1 MRYLFGF
8 LCVCALGVM
17 PLVGCSETT
26 GDGGSGGDAGSGG
39 HGGTGGIA
47 EEAGC
52 FRVPCEDVECDDGDP
67 CTEGECNFADGTC
80 RHRAACDDFNDC
92 TTEMCNPA
100 DASCS
105 APSPVTDGTPCEGG
119 TCQSGV
125 CELTGAVLPCT
136 EQGIRNAI
144 AAGAGPYTFDCS
156 GPTTISTATT
166 LEIGSDV
173 ALDGGGNLSL
183 NGGCGHRVLSVLEGV
198 TAELLGFVVTEGSA
212 CTPGAGIENAGN
224 FTLTNTTVSRS
235 SSIDC
240 GFMFGG
246 GGAITNRGTMTLVS
260 SAVIE
265 NGGFIALINDGTMTL
280 MRTTVSRNSSG
291 GILSRGSLIVIDS
304 TVSDNAGAE
313 AGIGVDGDEA
323 LLVLANSTVSG
334 NGLGISNSAGSLTL
348 LNSTISG
355 GVGQPSADG
364 MLTATGSVIVGTC
377 VDNIVISGGYN
388 IESPGNTCGFDQTG
402 DQVNVSGDVLNLG
415 ELADNGGPTMTHALG
430 LLPTPS
436 VAIDQIP
443 ADECVDAEGAPL
455 TTDQR
460 GQPRP
465 ETGGT
470 MCDVGAFEVQPEP

>member
-1 MRYLFGF
+1 
-8 LCVCALGVM
+8 
-17 PLVGCSETT
+17 
-26 GDGGSGGDAGSGG
+26 
-39 HGGTGGIA
+39 
-47 EEAGC
+47 
-52 FRVPCEDVECDDGDP
+52 
-67 CTEGECNFADGTC
+67 
-80 RHRAACDDFNDC
+80 
-92 TTEMCNPA
+92 MCNPA

-198 TAELLGFVVTEGSA
+198 TAELLGFVVTEGFV
-212 CTPGAGIENAGN
+212 CTSGAGIENAGN
-224 FTLTNTTVSRS
+224 FTLTNTTVSRN

-240 GFMFGG
+240 GDMFVGHVG
-246 GGAITNRGTMTLVS
+246 HGAITNGGTMTLVS

-265 NGGFIALINDGTMTL
+265 NGGFIALGNDGTMTL
-280 MRTTVSRNSSG
+280 MRTTVSRNSFG

-355 GVGQPSADG
+355 GVGNPSADG

-402 DQVNVSGDVLNLG
+402 DQVEVTEGQLDLGD
-415 ELADNGGPTMTHALG
+415 LANNGGPTMTQALG
-430 LLPTPS
+430 ADS
-436 VAIDQIP
+436 VAIDHIP
-443 ADECVDAEGAPL
+443 AVDCEV
-455 TTDQR
+455 TEDQR

-470 MCDVGAFEVQPEP
+470 MCDVGSFERQPEDL

>member
-8 LCVCALGVM
+8 MCVLALGVM
-17 PLVGCSETT
+17 PLVGCSETS
-26 GDGGSGGDAGSGG
+26 GEGGSGGTAGDGGSGG

-240 GFMFGG
+240 GVVFVG
-246 GGAITNRGTMTLVS
+246 GGAIHNGGTMTLVS

-265 NGGFIALINDGTMTL
+265 NGGFIALRNDGTMTL

-291 GILSRGSLIVIDS
+291 GIGSTGSLIVIDS

-313 AGIGVDGDEA
+313 AGIVVDGDEA
-323 LLVLANSTVSG
+323 SLVLANSTVSG
-334 NGLGISNSAGSLTL
+334 NGLGISNSAASLTL

-402 DQVNVSGDVLNLG
+402 DLVNITEGQLDIGPL
-415 ELADNGGPTMTHALG
+415 EDNGGPTMTHALG
-430 LLPTPS
+430 AGS
-436 VAIDQIP
+436 VAIDHIP
-443 ADECVDAEGAPL
+443 AVDCEVDE
-455 TTDQR
+455 DQR
-460 GQPRP
+460 GELRP

-470 MCDVGAFEVQPEP
+470 MCDVGSFEVQP